1 MMKKFFI
8 VLILVILGAAGFAW
22 YTFEGKKTLLVP
34 YPYSFNEKAVK
45 AIAPE
50 LKSAESANILI
61 VGDRMAAPLSNY
73 TAELSL
79 ELGKNFKS
87 PPVIY
92 NWSKPHE
99 GLHRTLFK
107 LKSLKKFPP
116 IVVYLGASSE
126 LYEKRFSVSDF
137 SAVVK
142 NFQIYDDE
150 KIISLIITFPW
161 LSRILYKKMTYHN
174 LGEVKE
180 YKNPLPA
187 GLRMKEKEMSFLLFH
202 YELKEMIDLLKDKK
216 TSLILITTPLNL
228 EIPPRETC
236 STATTNTVVE
246 VQQEIESLI
255 AQGNFKKAYT
265 DALALSN
272 ETPGNAQSF
281 YLLGKASLG
290 LGDLQNARMAL
301 NKATV
306 FDCANWR
313 GNAVYNAIL
322 RSEAT
327 KRQLA
332 LIDFD
337 QALSSSLSKDGL
349 FMDEYFPQNLFYQN
363 LVSELKDVL
372 KNFLSGND

>member
-1 MMKKFFI
+1 MKKIFI
-8 VLILVILGAAGFAW
+8 VLALALAGAAGFAW

-34 YPYSFNEKAVK
+34 YPYSFNEKAQSAV
-45 AIAPE
+45 AAE
-50 LKSAESANILI
+50 LKYAESANILI
-61 VGDRMAAPLSNY
+61 VGDRMAGPLSNY
-73 TAELSL
+73 TKDLSE

-107 LKSLKKFPP
+107 LKSLKKFPS

-126 LYEKRFSVSDF
+126 LFEKRFSVSDF
-137 SAVVK
+137 RAVAR

-161 LSRILYKKMTYHN
+161 LSKVLYKKMDYHE
-174 LGEVKE
+174 LGVEKE

-187 GLRMKEKEMSFLLFH
+187 NLRMKEKEMGFLLFH

-216 TSLILITTPLNL
+216 SSLILITTPLNL

-236 STATTNTVVE
+236 STSTTNDVVE
-246 VQQEIESLI
+246 MQQEIEALL

-265 DALALSN
+265 DALALSH

-290 LGDLQNARMAL
+290 LGDLPNARDAL

-322 RSEAT
+322 RSEAQ

-332 LIDFD
+332 LLDFD
-337 QALSSSLSKDGL
+337 QALSSSLSQEGL

-363 LVSELKDVL
+363 LVSDLKDVL

>member
-1 MMKKFFI
+1 M
-8 VLILVILGAAGFAW
+8 LVILGAAGFAW

-34 YPYSFNEKAVK
+34 YPYSFNDKAR
-45 AIAPE
+45 ANLAGE
-50 LKSAESANILI
+50 LKYAESANILI
-61 VGDRMAAPLSNY
+61 VGDRMAGPLSNY
-73 TAELSL
+73 TADLSA
-79 ELGKNFKS
+79 ELGKNFKN

-107 LKSLKKFPP
+107 LKSLKKVPA

-126 LYEKRFSVSDF
+126 LYEKRFSVTDF
-137 SAVVK
+137 RAVVK
-142 NFQIYDDE
+142 NFEIYDDE

-161 LSRILYKKMTYHN
+161 LSKILYKKMTYHE
-174 LGEVKE
+174 LGDEKE

-187 GLRMKEKEMSFLLFH
+187 GLRLKEKEMAFLLFH
-202 YELKEMIDLLKDKK
+202 YELKEMIDFLKDKK
-216 TSLILITTPLNL
+216 SSLILITTPLNL

-236 STATTNTVVE
+236 STSTTNGVVE
-246 VQQEIESLI
+246 MQQEIEALI
-255 AQGNFKKAYT
+255 AQGNLKKAYT
-265 DALALSN
+265 DALALSA
-272 ETPGNAQSF
+272 ETPGNAQTF
-281 YLLGKASLG
+281 FLLGKASLG
-290 LGDLQNARMAL
+290 LGDLQNAREAL

-313 GNAVYNAIL
+313 GSAVYNAIL
-322 RSEAT
+322 RSEA
-327 KRQLA
+327 KQRQLA
-332 LIDFD
+332 LVDFD
-337 QALSSSLSKDGL
+337 QALSSSLSQDGL